1 MDVDKKGI
9 FVISLDFELYWGVS
23 ESRTLNDYKEN
34 LINVPNVIKELLAL
48 FKQYEIHATWAT
60 VGFLFHK
67 NKEEMGSLVEP
78 KDRPNYLNANLSNY
92 RIIKNIGNN
101 ELEDPFHY
109 ASSIINEI
117 KAAPY
122 QEIATHT
129 YSHYYCLEQGQN
141 SYNFEKDL
149 KAAIAMGKKY
159 GVEFSSIIFPRN
171 QYKEDV
177 LQICHNNGIVSYRGT
192 EKHWIYA
199 TRSRKDETR
208 VRRFLRL
215 IDAYFNIT
223 TKNTFKVNNEQGR
236 LVNIPSSRFL
246 RPYNTNFSF
255 IESIRLN
262 RIKQEMDLAAQ
273 HGEVYHLWWHPH
285 NFGKNLNENIN
296 FLKGILD
303 HFAFLNHSNKMI
315 SKNMKEISECSK
327 PN

>member
-1 MDVDKKGI
+1 MDIDKKGI

-23 ESRTLNDYKEN
+23 ESRKLSDYKEN
-34 LINVPNVIKELLAL
+34 LVNVPKVIKKLLSL

-78 KDRPNYLNANLSNY
+78 KDRPNYSNANLSNY
-92 RIIKNIGNN
+92 SIIKNIGNN

-117 KAAPY
+117 KAASY

-141 SYNFEKDL
+141 SYNFEMDL
-149 KAAIAMGKKY
+149 KAAITLGKKY

-171 QYKEDV
+171 QYTEDV
-177 LQICHNNGIVSYRGT
+177 LQICHSNGIVSYRGT
-192 EKHWIYA
+192 EEHWIYA
-199 TRSRKDETR
+199 TRSRRDETT
-208 VRRFLRL
+208 VRRILRL

-223 TKNTFKVNNEQGR
+223 PKNTFKIKNDRGK

-246 RPYNTNFSF
+246 RPYSINFSF

-262 RIKQEMDLAAQ
+262 RIKREMDLAAQ

-285 NFGKNLNENIN
+285 NFGKNMDENIN

-303 HFAFLNHSNKMI
+303 HYAHLNHSNKMI
-315 SKNMKEISECSK
+315 SKNMKEITE
-327 PN
+327 